1 MRKTENPHKLNI
13 DISVN
18 DRTITDSKC
27 TCVAGLSG
35 NCSHI
40 VGLIYNLIH
49 YQQQGLKEVP
59 AALSCTSLPQQWHK
73 PRGSKIKPRSVVNMI
88 LAKAKASGKRKRKPV
103 VTKTTNQ

>member
-1 MRKTENPHKLNI
+1 CLET
-13 DISVN
+13 V
-18 DRTITDSKC
+18 
-27 TCVAGLSG
+27 
-35 NCSHI
+35 HI
-40 VGLIYNLIH
+40 LWVYNLIH

-103 VTKTTNQ
+103 VTKTTKQRLIRPTKNEILKLKTALKDSAVAYLVD